1 MLPPVLFSLYIIAL
15 LEKEEKSK
23 QIFYVEISPFF
34 SKYGKISSDMNNDEY
49 VPAWRSKITMYKVDM
64 GKEKIQRSQNLF
76 LVLLFMGI
84 VCIINSCA
92 LLYELVVSDNLS
104 GAFTFTI
111 IDLTSIIILV
121 IVGIRGWV
129 MRERLKRTL
138 DVTIETF
145 GRSEAI
151 IDYIMHSTNSYIMF
165 LDSNNK
171 VISCSEA
178 LIKRLGYQD
187 IKQIYKKSIYD
198 LCELAKN
205 KNIFDDIFQSVRNTN
220 SYNNIRVFE
229 LEKETIWFSVNVNRI
244 RKTDNNSGIVII
256 LTDVTKE
263 QLSKEELLEIVTMR
277 NKVLLT
283 MSHELR
289 TPINGISGSVDLLSI
304 SSQLNEN
311 DRSHVQNIREACR
324 ALLSIVEQAT
334 DYNQIK
340 NNNIVLEHKE
350 FSLHDILDDIC
361 ALAHLRAY
369 EKKLGF
375 CVELEPDIP
384 MKLFG
389 DVDKIKR
396 VLTNLLYNAVKYTKE
411 GYIHLG
417 ISKKEREGK
426 LYLQY
431 LVEDTG
437 CGINEEHKERLFEA
451 FYRFEKE
458 DENNFSGL
466 GLGLS
471 VCQEFVRAMGGEIR
485 CESKV
490 GIGSTFWFEIETE
503 VLDNSPFVQ
512 LKNPYDKNIGIF
524 STQKWKN
531 EYAKR
536 MCRELNI
543 SSYKICTDM
552 DSILNECFTHILIE
566 VNHPLASQLL
576 LTELPFQCKK
586 VLVLESSEDM
596 LDCIQEADH
605 IIYEP
610 FLITVFA
617 QVLNAY
623 DERKKAEEK
632 EKAAANLVF
641 QTKGV
646 KALAVDD
653 NAVNLMVVS
662 NILQQYNI
670 DVDEADSG
678 KFAIQKYYNE
688 AYDLIFMDYLMPD
701 MDGIET
707 TKNIRN
713 LKKKKEPFIIA
724 LSANVNLD
732 IKEKFEQAGADY
744 VMSKPI
750 ELKELSEILH
760 KYLPQD
766 KILEEEKL
774 IEENKNEITLEAL
787 QTVLKEVDYLDVEKG
802 LVHMAGSIES
812 YVRVLNVCCENVT
825 EQIEHIKAGYHLV
838 SANDLKIYF
847 HSLKGILLNVGAD
860 QLADQSKELEQ
871 ASANGDITYIE
882 EHVGKYVE
890 AVEYFC
896 QKLQSALG
904 LYKNILASTIP
915 EEEYQPMIKDEFK
928 EKLNILIEYVK
939 RFEYNESSE
948 LAQSLVSACQEDIKV
963 KMLEAYEQIQQFQYE
978 NAIEILE
985 NIQLEF

>member
-1 MLPPVLFSLYIIAL
+1 M
-15 LEKEEKSK
+15 EKEEKSK

-34 SKYGKISSDMNNDEY
+34 SKYGKINSDISEDEN
-49 VPAWRSKITMYKVDM
+49 VLAWRNKITMYKVNM
-64 GKEKIQRSQNLF
+64 GKEKIRRNQNLF

-92 LLYELVVSDNLS
+92 LLYELVVSDNFS

-187 IKQIYKKSIYD
+187 LKQIYKKSIYD

-205 KNIFDDIFQSVRNTN
+205 KSIFDEIFQSVRNTN
-220 SYNNIRVFE
+220 SYNNTRVFE

-263 QLSKEELLEIVTMR
+263 QHSKEELLEIVTMR

-334 DYNQIK
+334 DYNHIQ
-340 NNNIVLEHKE
+340 NNNIVLESKE
-350 FSLHDILDDIC
+350 FSVHDILDDIC
-361 ALAHLRAY
+361 ALTHLRAY

-375 CVELEPDIP
+375 CVEIEPDIP
-384 MKLFG
+384 IKLYG
-389 DVDKIKR
+389 DVEKIKR
-396 VLTNLLYNAVKYTKE
+396 VLTNLLYNAVKYTNE
-411 GYIHLG
+411 GYVHLG

-437 CGINEEHKERLFEA
+437 CGISEEHKERLFEA
-451 FYRFEKE
+451 FYRFERE

-485 CESKV
+485 CESKEKT
-490 GIGSTFWFEIETE
+490 GSTFWFEIETE
-503 VLDNSPFVQ
+503 VLDKAPVVK
-512 LKNPYDKNIGIF
+512 LKNPYDKNVGIF
-524 STQKWKN
+524 SIEKWKN

-536 MCRELNI
+536 MCRELKI
-543 SSYKICTDM
+543 SSYKTCSDM
-552 DSILNECFTHILIE
+552 DDILNECFTHILIE
-566 VNHPLASQLL
+566 ANHPLASQLL

-586 VLVLESSEDM
+586 VLVLEFSEDM
-596 LDCIQEADH
+596 IDWIQEADH

-610 FLITVFA
+610 FIITVFA

-623 DERKKAEEK
+623 DERKKIEEK

-678 KFAIQKYYNE
+678 KIAIQKYYRE
-688 AYDLIFMDYLMPD
+688 EYDLIFMDYLMPD
-701 MDGIET
+701 MDGVEA

-713 LKKKKEPFIIA
+713 LIKKKQPIIIA
-724 LSANVNLD
+724 LSANVSLD
-732 IKEKFEQAGADY
+732 IKEKFEQAGADF
-744 VMSKPI
+744 VMPKPI
-750 ELKELSEILH
+750 ELKELSQLLH
-760 KYLPQD
+760 MYLPKD
-766 KILEEEKL
+766 KIVEEEKL
-774 IEENKNEITLEAL
+774 IEENKNQITLEAL
-787 QTVLKEVDYLDVEKG
+787 QTVLKEVDCLDVEKG

-825 EQIEHIKAGYHLV
+825 EQINHIKAGYHLV
-838 SANDLKIYF
+838 STSDLKIYF

-860 QLADQSKELEQ
+860 SLAEQSKELEE
-871 ASANGDITYIE
+871 ASANGDDSYIE
-882 EHVGKYVE
+882 KHTKKYVE
-890 AVEYFC
+890 AVECFC
-896 QKLQSALG
+896 QKLQSALR

-915 EEEYQPMIKDEFK
+915 EERYKPMKKDEFK
-928 EKLNILIEYVK
+928 EKLKKLIEYVK

-948 LAQSLVSACQEDIKV
+948 LAESLALVSQEEQRE
-963 KMLEAYEQIQQFQYE
+963 KMYTAYEQIQQFQYE
-978 NAIEILE
+978 NAIEVLE
-985 NIQLEF
+985 KIWYELDE